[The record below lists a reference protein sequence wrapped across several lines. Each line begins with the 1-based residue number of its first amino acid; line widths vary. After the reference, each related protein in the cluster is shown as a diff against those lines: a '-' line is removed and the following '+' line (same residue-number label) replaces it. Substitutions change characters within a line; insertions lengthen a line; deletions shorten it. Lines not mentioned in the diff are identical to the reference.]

1 MIKANI
7 FNIQRFCVNDGPGIR
22 TTVFIKGCGLDCAW
36 CHNPESKSFERELM
50 FSDSLC
56 IMCKACETVC
66 ENGVHSFSEK
76 GHLLDR
82 EKCTLCGKCTDI
94 CPAEAVELAGKQMS
108 VDEVMETVLRDVQ
121 FYENSG
127 GGMTLS
133 GGEPLHSFEFSYELL
148 KAAKENGIHT
158 CIETSGYA
166 DTGKILKIAEFTDL
180 FLYDF
185 KISDETLHKKYTGV
199 GNELIKKNLLA
210 LDKFGNKMVLRCPI
224 IPGVNDNASHF
235 DGIAETANSLAN
247 IVGIDIEPYH
257 ALGVTKLSRLGKDA
271 MASFEVPVAGV
282 MEKWVK
288 YLQNKTKVTVKIG

>member
-36 CHNPESKSFERELM
+36 CHNPESKCFERELM

-56 IMCKACETVC
+56 IMCKACQAVC
-66 ENGVHSFSEK
+66 ENGVHSFSEE
-76 GHLLDR
+76 GHLLSR

-94 CPAEAVELAGKQMS
+94 CPAEAVEIAGKQMS
-108 VDEVMETVLRDVQ
+108 VDEVLEIVLRDDE
-121 FYENSG
+121 FYKNSG

-148 KAAKENGIHT
+148 KAAKEKCVHT

-166 DTGKILKIAEFTDL
+166 DTEKILKIARFTDL

-185 KISDETLHKKYTGV
+185 KLSDETLHKKYISV
-199 GNELIKKNLLA
+199 GNKLIKKNLLS
-210 LDKFGNKMVLRCPI
+210 LDKAGKDIILRCPI
-224 IPGVNDNASHF
+224 IPGINDNASHF
-235 DGIAETANSLAN
+235 DGIAEIANSLEH

-271 MASFEVPVAGV
+271 AASFEVPKKEN

-288 YLQNKTKVTVKIG
+288 YLQNKTKIPVKIG

>member
-1 MIKANI
+1 
-7 FNIQRFCVNDGPGIR
+7 
-22 TTVFIKGCGLDCAW
+22 
-36 CHNPESKSFERELM
+36 
-50 FSDSLC
+50 
-56 IMCKACETVC
+56 
-66 ENGVHSFSEK
+66 
-76 GHLLDR
+76 
-82 EKCTLCGKCTDI
+82 
-94 CPAEAVELAGKQMS
+94 
-108 VDEVMETVLRDVQ
+108 
-121 FYENSG
+121 
-127 GGMTLS
+127 MTLS

-210 LDKFGNKMVLRCPI
+210 LDNAGKDIILRCPV

-257 ALGVTKLSRLGKDA
+257 ALGITKLWRLGKDA
-271 MASFEVPVAGV
+271 MASFETPVA
-282 MEKWVK
+282 EETDKWIR

>member
-36 CHNPESKSFERELM
+36 CHNPESKCFESELM

-56 IMCKACETVC
+56 IMCKACEKVC
-66 ENGVHSFSEK
+66 ENGVHSFSES
-76 GHLLDR
+76 GHFLDR

-94 CPAEAVELAGKQMS
+94 CPAEAVEIAGRQMS
-108 VDEVMETVLRDVQ
+108 VDEVLETVLRDVQ

-133 GGEPLHSFEFSYELL
+133 GGEPLHSFQFSCELL
-148 KAAKENGIHT
+148 KAAKQKGIHT

-166 DTGKILKIAEFTDL
+166 DTEKILQIAEFTDL

-185 KISDETLHKKYTGV
+185 KLSDETLHKKYTGV

-210 LDKFGNKMVLRCPI
+210 LDKAGKDVILRCPV
-224 IPGVNDNASHF
+224 IPGINDNTSHF
-235 DGIAETANSLAN
+235 DGIAETANSLEHT
-247 IVGIDIEPYH
+247 VGIDIEPYH
-257 ALGVTKLSRLGKDA
+257 ALGVTKLSRLGKNEA
-271 MASFEVPVAGV
+271 ASFEVPAAEET
-282 MEKWVK
+282 EKWVK
-288 YLQNKTKVTVKIG
+288 YLQDKTRVMVKIG